1 MAVYFFHFCD
11 GGDTLLDPEG
21 RQVDDTALIAG
32 MALKDA
38 RGIISQD
45 ALIGQIHL
53 EPSIEVRDE
62 AGALIHEL
70 PFCDAVAVT
79 TTDPL

>member
-1 MAVYFFHFCD
+1 MALYFFHFCN

-21 RQVDDTALIAG
+21 RHVDSTALIAG

-38 RGIISQD
+38 RGIISQE
-45 ALIGQIHL
+45 ALAGHIHL
-53 EPSIEVRDE
+53 EPSIQVRDE

-79 TTDPL
+79 TTEPV